1 MKMLLQRESYIQVN
15 EYMRGSEFQLL
26 ISRDG
31 MEHTE
36 EDGQAVP
43 ASLCRA
49 QGAISSRQV
58 S

>member
-1 MKMLLQRESYIQVN
+1 MLLQRESYIQVN

-31 MEHTE
+31 MEHTA

-49 QGAISSRQV
+49 QGTISFRQV